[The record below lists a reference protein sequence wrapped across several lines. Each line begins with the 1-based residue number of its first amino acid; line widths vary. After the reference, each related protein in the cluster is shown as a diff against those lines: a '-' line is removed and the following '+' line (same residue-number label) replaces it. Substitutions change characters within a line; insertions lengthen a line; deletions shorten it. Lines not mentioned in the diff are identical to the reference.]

1 MRILFNE
8 DFTVMEISLLW
19 EISRYGL
26 VTDISTVE
34 NECLGLGCNGAFP
47 IFNIR
52 FDTPHIEFIIESYK
66 DTFTEM
72 KRTITQPKLPGS

>member
-26 VTDISTVE
+26 VTIISTVE

-47 IFNIR
+47 IFRIR
-52 FDTPHIEFIIESYK
+52 FDTPHIEFIIERLQRHIYR
-66 DTFTEM
+66 DEEDNY
-72 KRTITQPKLPGS
+72 PA

>member
-34 NECLGLGCNGAFP
+34 NE
-47 IFNIR
+47 
-52 FDTPHIEFIIESYK
+52 
-66 DTFTEM
+66 
-72 KRTITQPKLPGS
+72 